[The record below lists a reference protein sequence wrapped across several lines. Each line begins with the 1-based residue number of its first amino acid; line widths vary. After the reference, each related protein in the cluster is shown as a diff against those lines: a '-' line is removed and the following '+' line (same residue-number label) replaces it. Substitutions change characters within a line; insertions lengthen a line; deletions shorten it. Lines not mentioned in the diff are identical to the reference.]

1 MQCALNYRY
10 LQDVKEWD
18 NFITIVPGFNKNKVS
33 YEESSIFSESKDAP
47 IITCAISIKDKV
59 DSTMLDILNY
69 MQISKIITYIIEKY
83 INIFNIDL
91 NSFIEYLENE
101 LEKNEEE

>member
-1 MQCALNYRY
+1 
-10 LQDVKEWD
+10 
-18 NFITIVPGFNKNKVS
+18 
-33 YEESSIFSESKDAP
+33 
-47 IITCAISIKDKV
+47 
-59 DSTMLDILNY
+59 MLDILNY